1 MTTKINSAFFDWKM
15 KSGLIMS
22 VLLLFS
28 IITQAQ
34 TTFEEKF
41 ELANTLYT
49 QAQYDSAVLIY
60 ESILE
65 SDLESAALYY
75 NLGNTY
81 FKLRNYPKSI
91 LYFEKALKLAPND
104 NDILENLQIANSRI
118 VDKIE
123 PMPELFFKVWW
134 RNFCNI
140 FHPDTWAILSILA
153 LVILLVLVF
162 WFLVSRNHAVRKT
175 TFFFGILFIFVLI
188 GTLAIAA
195 QGRASLKQENQ
206 AIIFSP
212 TITVKSAPGISSV
225 DLFIL
230 HEGAKVTILDNV
242 SGWNRI
248 RIANGSVGWLPEN
261 SMINI

>member
-1 MTTKINSAFFDWKM
+1 MNTKITSIFFDWKL
-15 KSGLIMS
+15 KSGFIIFF
-22 VLLLFS
+22 LLLFS
-28 IITQAQ
+28 ITTLAKQASN
-34 TTFEEKF
+34 EKF
-41 ELANTLYT
+41 EQANTLYT
-49 QAQYDSAVLIY
+49 QAQYDSAAIVY

-91 LYFEKALKLAPND
+91 LYFEKALKLNPND
-104 NDILENLQIANSRI
+104 EDIIENLQIANARI

-134 RNFCNI
+134 RNFCTI
-140 FHPDTWAILSILA
+140 FHPDTWALLSIVSFVVLLA
-153 LVILLVLVF
+153 LVF
-162 WFLVSRNHAVRKT
+162 WFLTARNIAARKM
-175 TFFFGILFIFVLI
+175 TFFFGILFIFVFA
-188 GTLAIAA
+188 GTFVIAA
-195 QGRASLKQENQ
+195 QGKATLQQENQ
-206 AIIFSP
+206 AIIFTP
-212 TITVKSAPGISSV
+212 TITVKSAPGASSV

-261 SMINI
+261 SMIKI